1 MRELAKSMLGLSW
14 AMSVFSA
21 QQVAKLIAPTQEAID
36 AAVAEVEEV
45 SRFVQG
51 RLSGAMAQ
59 QFRAGD
65 DWQRRL
71 VDAAFTAS
79 APLQSLDPRPLMP
92 SIDRRTAIDAIDAI
106 DPTWMMK
113 NGVDVVQQTAAAI
126 RRRAGGAPGRPA
138 AR

>member
-21 QQVAKLIAPTQEAID
+21 QQVAKLIAPSQDTID

-71 VDAAFTAS
+71 VDAAFTAG
-79 APLQSLDPRPLMP
+79 APLQALDLRLLMP
-92 SIDRRTAIDAIDAI
+92 SIDRGAAIDGIDAIN
-106 DPTWMMK
+106 PTRTMK
-113 NGVDVVQQTAAAI
+113 NGVDVVEQTAAAI
-126 RRRAGGAPGRPA
+126 RRRATGAAGRPA